1 MRLNRAIQKSITG
14 EQRRIEQL
22 ESENEAKREG
32 INELEERIEGLSYD
46 IYQLDSEN
54 KESENRLS
62 RTKYELDLSYE
73 VNERL
78 KSENERLREALKEI
92 AGFSLASNDLIAV
105 SALKEEK
112 RIARQ
117 ALRGDSK

>member
-1 MRLNRAIQKSITG
+1 MSERL
-14 EQRRIEQL
+14 
-22 ESENEAKREG
+22 
-32 INELEERIEGLSYD
+32 ERIEEMHTLANDAYD
-46 IYQLDSEN
+46 KGSMEKAKEILEQLFVGEDTDWLIEQT
-54 KESENRLS
+54 KELHGTAHHYGYKDMYGICNRD
-62 RTKYELDLSYE
+62 YAH
-73 VNERL
+73 L

-117 ALRGDSK
+117 ALRGDHK